1 MMTFLVLAFLGV
13 VAAVCLFVI
22 MLPLML
28 IGTVLRILTLPFR
41 LLFRPLGFFRPWG
54 HRYGYGYG
62 APWGGGWGGPRW
74 RHRGPFSRW

>member
-1 MMTFLVLAFLGV
+1 MMTFLVLAVLGV

-28 IGTVLRILTLPFR
+28 IGTVLRILTWPLR
-41 LLFRPLGFFRPWG
+41 LLFGGWG
-54 HRYGYGYG
+54 CYRHAGYGYGYG
-62 APWGGGWGGPRW
+62 APWGGPRW